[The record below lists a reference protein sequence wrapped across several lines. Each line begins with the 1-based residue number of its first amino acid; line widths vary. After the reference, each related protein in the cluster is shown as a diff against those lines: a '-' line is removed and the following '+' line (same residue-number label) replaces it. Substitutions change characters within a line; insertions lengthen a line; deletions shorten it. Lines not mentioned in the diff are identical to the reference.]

1 MSRRTL
7 LIRRPGCVFHPR
19 CPLAVDRCRTEIA
32 RLRAIGPGRTV
43 ACHRAEEVLGGAV
56 PAGQVPEGKGLAG
69 DVILGGEPASSA
81 GGKPP
86 VSTSEENR

>member
-1 MSRRTL
+1 
-7 LIRRPGCVFHPR
+7 
-19 CPLAVDRCRTEIA
+19 
-32 RLRAIGPGRTV
+32 
-43 ACHRAEEVLGGAV
+43 V

-69 DVILGGEPASSA
+69 DAIPGGEPASSA